1 MESFEAVGCRWET
14 YRMDD
19 RNSIYDCTY
28 RVRNTT
34 TGAQYHFEF
43 LSDAENFI
51 SLLKAA
57 K

>member
-19 RNSIYDCTY
+19 RNSIYDCTC